1 MDEGFAGQVGHARG
15 HLATVAQE
23 GVVINTHISFLRLFV
38 KEVFPEVSFAQQF
51 QH

>member
-23 GVVINTHISFLRLFV
+23 GELVNVHIPSLLRPHA
-38 KEVFPEVSFAQQF
+38 KEIITEVSLAQ
-51 QH
+51 